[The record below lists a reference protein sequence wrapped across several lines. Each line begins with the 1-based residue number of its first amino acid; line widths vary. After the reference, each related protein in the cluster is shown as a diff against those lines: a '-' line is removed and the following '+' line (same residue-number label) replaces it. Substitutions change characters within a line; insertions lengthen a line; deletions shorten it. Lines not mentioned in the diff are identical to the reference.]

1 MARRT
6 SNSDA
11 GLRPQSGQGSSSLVR
26 GAIDSQAQGRRC
38 SRSQQ
43 RKQKSNQRRSEEMR
57 NTSSHGVEHPNRRL
71 KTANDPKLSRRQRNL
86 KNLMMLN
93 RLETNI
99 GRLEARVLDLGF
111 DLDGEGSVQSS
122 RQLTVSDKPHSP
134 SSLSIPGSENLVEE
148 GPWRCEPYSE
158 DTHEDSGVPRTSPSS
173 VMDRE
178 DDWMGQKAGMTPR
191 LSSGMHSNATSFGI
205 LNDNFP
211 KAFCPL
217 PSKEEA
223 TSLLYQYLQNFNC
236 LCPLFEQAKLTS
248 LFNED
253 NLNTALR
260 VPSCWASVNVVFAL
274 GIAFRV
280 KYRTVTHLEHQRSWL
295 FIKNAFGTF
304 HDLCLG
310 QPDLWSIQALLGMS
324 IFFLGTMSAEPCCFL
339 AAAAIRMSE
348 EIGLGRISIRFGKPP
363 TQSDED
369 MSVDLPTATPMGD
382 GQILSPTSKQGE
394 FDAFRAHCQLAT
406 IKGQLYK
413 DLYSAAAKDR
423 PLPEI
428 MAAIG
433 TLDRMLRNWREDL
446 PPGCRPE
453 SHNLHSV
460 SQSSISVML
469 LYLHCS
475 YFNCL
480 IAMHRLIARRGFRI
494 SEDLLRKYEELSSSA
509 PPPYTSRTFESET
522 LCADAARASTRL
534 LKYMP
539 EGHISLV
546 GILIH
551 YPIVA
556 LTTLS
561 SIIIRNP
568 LGASQLNDLRLMD
581 QVETYLSSLVVSIP
595 NQVIGHLRTYCANY
609 RAAASTAA
617 QKTMQLCAR

>member
-1 MARRT
+1 MRA
-6 SNSDA
+6 SD
-11 GLRPQSGQGSSSLVR
+11 
-26 GAIDSQAQGRRC
+26 
-38 SRSQQ
+38 RS
-43 RKQKSNQRRSEEMR
+43 
-57 NTSSHGVEHPNRRL
+57 
-71 KTANDPKLSRRQRNL
+71 
-86 KNLMMLN
+86 LMMLN

-99 GRLEARVLDLGF
+99 GRLEARLLDLGF
-111 DLDGEGSVQSS
+111 YLDREEGVQSS
-122 RQLTVSDKPHSP
+122 RQLAVSDKPPST
-134 SSLSIPGSENLVEE
+134 SSLSISGSENIVEE
-148 GPWRCEPYSE
+148 GSWRCEPYSE
-158 DTHEDSGVPRTSPSS
+158 DTDEDSGVPRTPPSS

-178 DDWMGQKAGMTPR
+178 DDVPENLEANKSPFPDEFGGLLIPRCIMGGPIDRNIPVLSREGLQWMSQKAGMIPR
-191 LSSGMHSNATSFGI
+191 LSSGIHSNATSFGM
-205 LNDNFP
+205 LDDKFP

-223 TSLLYQYLQNFNC
+223 ASLLYQYLQNFNC
-236 LCPLFEQAKLTS
+236 LCPLFEQAKLIS
-248 LFNED
+248 LFNGD
-253 NLNTALR
+253 NLSTALR

-280 KYRTVTHLEHQRSWL
+280 KDRTVAHSEHQRSWL
-295 FIKNAFGTF
+295 FIKNAFGTI

-348 EIGLGRISIRFGKPP
+348 QIGLGRLNEDITLSSEDMEHQRRIFWIAYCLDREISIRFGRPP

-369 MSVDLPTATPMGD
+369 MSIELPTAIPMGD
-382 GQILSPTSKQGE
+382 GQISSSTSKQGD
-394 FDAFRAHCQLAT
+394 FDAFRAQCQLAT

-413 DLYSAAAKDR
+413 DLYSAAASDR
-423 PLPEI
+423 PFPEI
-428 MAAIG
+428 MASIG

-446 PPGCRPE
+446 PPECRPE
-453 SHNLHSV
+453 SHGLLSV

-480 IAMHRLIARRGFRI
+480 IAMHRLIASRGLRT
-494 SEDLLRKYEELSSSA
+494 SEDLLRKYEELTSSA
-509 PPPYTSRTFESET
+509 HPPYTSRIFESDT
-522 LCADAARASTRL
+522 LCANAARASIRL

-561 SIIIRNP
+561 SIIIRDP
-568 LGASQLNDLRLMD
+568 LGASRLNDLRLMD

-595 NQVIGHLRTYCANY
+595 NQVIGHLKTYCANY
-609 RAAASTAA
+609 RAAASAAA
-617 QKTMQLCAR
+617 QKTMQFCAR